1 MQPVLFIHQVLKSS
15 ILILD
20 GLGEE
25 FTGGFYIGQGKNI
38 NVLKNLN
45 YLIHLV
51 DTQLLLNFSVS
62 KVTRR
67 KVS

>member
-25 FTGGFYIGQGKNI
+25 FTGGFYIGQGK
-38 NVLKNLN
+38 
-45 YLIHLV
+45 
-51 DTQLLLNFSVS
+51 T
-62 KVTRR
+62 
-67 KVS
+67 